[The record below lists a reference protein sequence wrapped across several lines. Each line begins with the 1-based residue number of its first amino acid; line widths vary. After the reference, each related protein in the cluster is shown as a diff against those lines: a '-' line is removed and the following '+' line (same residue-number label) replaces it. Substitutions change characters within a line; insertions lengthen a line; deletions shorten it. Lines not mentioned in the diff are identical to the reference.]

1 MSRTLLKNGYV
12 VTVDEARAVHPRG
25 YVAIADDRIEAV
37 GAGIPADERR
47 YDEVIDVAGCIVMP
61 GLINMHQHH
70 WYTLFK
76 GTADGYLL
84 EDWVPNFLLPLTK
97 QLSVEA
103 MRVSSAVAALEMLA
117 TGTT

>member
-25 YVAIADDRIEAV
+25 YVAVADNKIEAV
-37 GAGIPADERR
+37 GAGPVDETR
-47 YDEVIDVAGCIVMP
+47 YDEVIDAAGCIVMP

-76 GTADGYLL
+76 GTADGMLL
-84 EDWVPNFLLPLTK
+84 EDWVTGLLLPLASR
-97 QLSVEA
+97 LSEEA
-103 MRVSSAVAALEMLA
+103 LRLGSTV
-117 TGTT
+117 